1 MKRFPNRRVG
11 ASVRC
16 HITKGGNFP
25 DPTVDWETPFG
36 QVEYNP
42 KTSTTKFIPWPD
54 VPAPVTMRLKRKYVR

>member
-1 MKRFPNRRVG
+1 MRRFPNRTLG

-16 HITKGGNFP
+16 HITKDGNLP

-36 QVEYNP
+36 RVEYIP

-54 VPAPVTMRLKRKYVR
+54 SPTPVSMRLKRKYVR